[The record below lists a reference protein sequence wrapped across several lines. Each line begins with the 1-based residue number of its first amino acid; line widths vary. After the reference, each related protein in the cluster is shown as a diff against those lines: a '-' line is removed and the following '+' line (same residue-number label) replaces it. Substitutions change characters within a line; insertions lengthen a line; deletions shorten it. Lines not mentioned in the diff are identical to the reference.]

1 MSVDELTELATGDQ
15 PGRPRP
21 TMIALLALASLA
33 VAIGLLLLTQRDGRA
48 LSELR
53 IREANVD
60 VRSGSSDFRQGI
72 EGESL
77 EANDAVRT
85 DITGQAQID
94 FFDESLTRLD
104 SDSTVVL
111 RGLKDA
117 TPGGVLLTL
126 EAGRSWNRVEPAEN
140 SEDRYEVRGVT
151 GVAAALGTTFVSDC
165 RQAPT
170 CYYLGI
176 EGETEVTSSEDQS
189 LVIGP
194 EECVRVEEDLLRSC
208 TDHEF
213 DALMDDWVDENV
225 AFDGGQIIDTDFDP
239 ASPSP
244 SLSPS
249 PTSGPPRSNLTPR
262 RRVTPRPPTPSPTP
276 TRRPRPT
283 RTPEPPTPSPT
294 RSPSPPPTASPSPS
308 PPPTASPP
316 PSPSPVPP

>member
-1 MSVDELTELATGDQ
+1 LSVDELTELATGDQ

-21 TMIALLALASLA
+21 TMIGLLVLASFA

-53 IREANVD
+53 IRKANVD

-72 EGESL
+72 EGEAL
-77 EANDAVRT
+77 EPNDAVRT

-94 FFDESLTRLD
+94 FFDDSLTRLD
-104 SDSTVVL
+104 SDTTLVL
-111 RGLKDA
+111 RGLKEA

-126 EAGRSWNRVEPAEN
+126 EAGRSWNHVEPAEN
-140 SEDRYEVRGVT
+140 TEDRYEVRGVT
-151 GVAAALGTTFVSDC
+151 GVASALGTTFVSDC

-176 EGETEVTSSEDQS
+176 EGETEVASGEDES
-189 LVIGP
+189 RVIGP

-213 DALMDDWVDENV
+213 DALMDEWVDENV
-225 AFDGGQIIDTDFDP
+225 AFDGGQIIDTEFDP
-239 ASPSP
+239 ESPSP
-244 SLSPS
+244 SPS
-249 PTSGPPRSNLTPR
+249 EEPGATFRPR
-262 RRVTPRPPTPSPTP
+262 RRTPPTPSPSPSP

-283 RTPEPPTPSPT
+283 RIPEPP
-294 RSPSPPPTASPSPS
+294 PPT
-308 PPPTASPP
+308 PTGS
-316 PSPSPVPP
+316 SPVTVTATSGDAGSSDVAVGNPA